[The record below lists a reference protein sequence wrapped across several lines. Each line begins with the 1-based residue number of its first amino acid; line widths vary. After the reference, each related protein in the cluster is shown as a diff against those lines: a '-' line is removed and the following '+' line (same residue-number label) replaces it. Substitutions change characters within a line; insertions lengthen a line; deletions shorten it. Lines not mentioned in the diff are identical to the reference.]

1 MISDARARRFGA
13 EDPCS
18 IPETPTATNKA
29 AWRSGS
35 ACKTSLVRRRTTSQR
50 TSTANVAR
58 NNRQSDSDVTGALEA
73 RVASLEEQL
82 ERLSREI
89 HGNDWQH
96 TAASGDSVS
105 IHRSDMKLDVDS
117 SMTLPAL
124 DEIMPRVELFFQ
136 QINPF
141 VPLFDEKSFFRI
153 LMDWYTAPAHD
164 RNQTGSQ
171 RAVFAA
177 INVVLALAHRIP
189 QTAPQ
194 ETTFTKD
201 DPEVDRCMRNIELV
215 INHLMSG
222 SEELLSL
229 QVLLGLILL
238 RIGCNDPQPA
248 TVLIGSAV
256 QLCCRLFLNDREEN
270 AKHTAELKFQRE
282 RVFWITYVLDRDIS
296 MRYHTS
302 PLLPEGDI
310 DVDLPDDQPISETF
324 ICSPMSH
331 DVVQFSYFKARIQ
344 LAIIQG
350 ELYKRIYSNSAT
362 PQKLTSEQRRARM
375 FELGTQLEAWRRSIP
390 EPLQAEGLVTSS
402 YSDGTGPFNGTNKWS
417 TACAFISSLIV
428 VLANLFYCD
437 DLNQLEKDQKLTEQ
451 GLVTF
456 AKLREASNWQPF
468 HQLHSVVLGL
478 SERATQDVTM
488 KMMQTPVVAA
498 LELKTS
504 EDIAGEGINTSNPQE
519 FPLEEWN
526 FSDDIIHMI

>member
-1 MISDARARRFGA
+1 MDDSLPQIWKR
-13 EDPCS
+13 
-18 IPETPTATNKA
+18 KA
-29 AWRSGS
+29 CD
-35 ACKTSLVRRRTTSQR
+35 CKTSLVRRRAASQR
-50 TSTANVAR
+50 TSTTNVAR
-58 NNRQSDSDVTGALEA
+58 NNRQSDSDATGALEA

-82 ERLSREI
+82 ERLNRES

-96 TAASGDSVS
+96 AAASGDSVS

-117 SMTLPAL
+117 FMTLPAL

-177 INVVLALAHRIP
+177 INVVLALAHRMP
-189 QTAPQ
+189 QTALQ
-194 ETTFTKD
+194 ESTFTKD

-238 RIGCNDPQPA
+238 RIGCSDPQPA

-256 QLCCRLFLNDREEN
+256 QLCSRLFLNDREEN
-270 AKHTAELKFQRE
+270 AKHTVELKLQRE

-302 PLLPEGDI
+302 PLLPEADI
-310 DVDLPDDQPISETF
+310 DVDLPDHQPISEAG
-324 ICSPMSH
+324 ICSPISH

-362 PQKLTSEQRRARM
+362 PQKLTPEQRRARM
-375 FELGTQLEAWRRSIP
+375 FELDTQLEIWRRSIP
-390 EPLQAEGLVTSS
+390 EPLRAEGLVMSS
-402 YSDGTGPFNGTNKWS
+402 YSDGTGRDTTGIFTHMAELPFNGSNKWS

-478 SERATQDVTM
+478 NERATQDVAM

-498 LELKTS
+498 LELKTT

-519 FPLEEWN
+519 FSLDEWN

>member
-1 MISDARARRFGA
+1 MISDARARRLCA

-18 IPETPTATNKA
+18 IPETPTATNRA

-35 ACKTSLVRRRTTSQR
+35 AGLTNTVVGVRSSEDAEYSLFLTPIHDMD
-50 TSTANVAR
+50 
-58 NNRQSDSDVTGALEA
+58 DSLPQIWKRKA

-82 ERLSREI
+82 ERLNRES

-96 TAASGDSVS
+96 AAASGDSVS

-117 SMTLPAL
+117 FMTLPAL

-177 INVVLALAHRIP
+177 INVVLALAHRMP

-201 DPEVDRCMRNIELV
+201 DPERGAAESAASHR
-215 INHLMSG
+215 
-222 SEELLSL
+222 
-229 QVLLGLILL
+229 
-238 RIGCNDPQPA
+238 
-248 TVLIGSAV
+248 SAV

-270 AKHTAELKFQRE
+270 AKHTVELKFQRE

-310 DVDLPDDQPISETF
+310 DVDLPDDQPISEAF

-375 FELGTQLEAWRRSIP
+375 FELGTQLETWRRSIP

-402 YSDGTGPFNGTNKWS
+402 YSDGTGPFNGTNK
-417 TACAFISSLIV
+417 CLIV
-428 VLANLFYCD
+428 VLANMFYCD

-478 SERATQDVTM
+478 NERATQDVTM
-488 KMMQTPVVAA
+488 KMMQTPVIAA
-498 LELKTS
+498 IELKTTGGV
-504 EDIAGEGINTSNPQE
+504 AGEGINTSNPQE
-519 FPLEEWN
+519 FSLEEWN